1 MNEHLKYLVE
11 CLNRPPFSKKFTL
24 FSFDSLDSGVLL
36 QIVNDV
42 LTEISPDDKM
52 DLREEAPEQ
61 TVYRMLSLLHVL
73 KYKPEVD
80 ASAFRQGLMSGEKP
94 IVYPLLHW
102 LLKRTPDLKKRA
114 YLAKYL
120 MRIDVPA
127 DVMQDDTVAEVFQQY
142 ETALQEF
149 KEVHKVVE
157 HNNSSSFFVG
167 EIRKDI
173 SSMEE
178 EKEKLQRRIERLEKK
193 ASSIPRSEKLL
204 VAAQRLR
211 VERDREVELGES
223 LREQQSQVLHL
234 QYKIDKLSHQL
245 KDLQVA
251 EVGLSAKVVM
261 EKLEEENRLNR
272 SLAQDVLPQKVAAQ
286 KKICRDL
293 DLVLSDPATSEADLV
308 KIKEQIDDAL
318 AEATSLMEKHMP
330 SNDPIQ
336 AKLTLFR
343 QQASIIAN
351 KRETAQNEYRAAMEE
366 LSQAEGELKTKRQQ
380 LQELGGEVLKEEEF
394 KRYVSKLRTLNTTY
408 KRKKAEL
415 SAIQAECGVLSR
427 TEAILESRREKVH
440 QMYSDLE
447 EKEGVSGYKDAQE
460 NLEKVSSVKE
470 DLDEKKGK
478 SLMDMA
484 AGVEQLNEKIASK
497 KASLAPIIRELRPLR
512 EQNQE
517 LSADHAEKKAAYE
530 NLVASF
536 ESRRSQLEHEVRV
549 FREQCL
555 QEESRYHYLQAMKK
569 STLIQ
574 QQRIANEMKI
584 YTAGE
589 SSRQKTLR
597 DQYTRKIQEQ
607 ENIGRA
613 LKDKKKVLVETH
625 PHAVKQV
632 KMWDDLKK
640 LLECKRECFV
650 QSQIHKAQAAA
661 AQQAIL
667 SQENRLVLS

>member
-1 MNEHLKYLVE
+1 MNEQLKYLVE

-24 FSFDSLDSGVLL
+24 FSFDSLEPGVLL
-36 QIVNDV
+36 QVVNDV
-42 LTEISPDDKM
+42 LSEISPDDKM
-52 DLREEAPEQ
+52 DLREEAPDQ
-61 TVYRMLSLLHVL
+61 TAYRMLSLLHVL
-73 KYKPEVD
+73 KYKPEVEP
-80 ASAFRQGLMSGEKP
+80 SVFRQGLMGGDKLV
-94 IVYPLLHW
+94 IYPMLQW
-102 LLKRTPDLKKRA
+102 LLQRTPDLKKRA

-120 MRIDVPA
+120 MKIDVPP

-142 ETALQEF
+142 EAALQEF

-157 HNNSSSFFVG
+157 RNNSSSFSVG

-173 SSMEE
+173 TSMEE

-193 ASSIPRSEKLL
+193 VSSLPKSEKLL
-204 VAAQRLR
+204 EAAKRLR
-211 VERDREVELGES
+211 VERDREIELGES
-223 LREQQSQVLHL
+223 LREQQSQILHL
-234 QYKIDKLSHQL
+234 QYRMDKLSQQL

-251 EVGLSAKVVM
+251 EVGLSAKLVM
-261 EKLEEENRLNR
+261 EKLEEENRINR
-272 SLAQDVLPQKVAAQ
+272 SLVQDTLTQKISTQ
-286 KKICRDL
+286 KKICLDL
-293 DLVLSDPATSEADLV
+293 DSVLSDPATSEADLV

-318 AEATSLMEKHMP
+318 AEATSLMERHMP

-351 KRETAQNEYRAAMEE
+351 KRETAQNGYRAAMEE
-366 LSQAEGELKTKRQQ
+366 LSQAESELKAKRQQ

-394 KRYVSKLRTLNTTY
+394 KRYVSRLRTLNTTY

-415 SAIQAECGVLSR
+415 SAVQAECGVLSR
-427 TEAILESRREKVH
+427 TEAVLQSRSERVQH
-440 QMYSDLE
+440 LYSELE
-447 EKEGVSGYKDAQE
+447 EKGGVSGYKDAQDT
-460 NLEKVSSVKE
+460 LEKVSSIKE
-470 DLDEKKGK
+470 EIDEKKGQ
-478 SLMDMA
+478 SLLDMA
-484 AGVEQLNEKIASK
+484 ATVEQLNEKIASK

-512 EQNQE
+512 EQDQE
-517 LSADHAEKKAAYE
+517 LSADHAEKKTVYE
-530 NLVASF
+530 NLAASF
-536 ESRRSQLEHEVRV
+536 ESRRSQLEHEARV
-549 FREQCL
+549 LQEQCL
-555 QEESRYHYLQAMKK
+555 QQESRYHYLQAMKK
-569 STLIQ
+569 NTAIQ

-589 SSRQKTLR
+589 GSRQKTLR

-613 LKDKKKVLVETH
+613 LRDKKKDLVETH

-632 KMWDDLKK
+632 KMWDDLRK
-640 LLECKRECFV
+640 LLECKKECFV

-667 SQENRLVLS
+667 SQENRLILS